1 MNNDPIVERLCRLPT
16 DFYSGSKSMV
26 QLVAESGIN
35 ANPAALAVA
44 SISAYLTN
52 HSELIEQ
59 WLQWSENKRV
69 SSGWYFIRRSGNY
82 IVGFQPNGEV
92 LNIAEP
98 ELACAEF
105 VVREVKAIM
114 AIRRADKLHS

>member
-1 MNNDPIVERLCRLPT
+1 MKNDSIVERLCRLPA

-44 SISAYLTN
+44 SILTYLTN

-59 WLQWSENKRV
+59 WLRWSENKRV
-69 SSGWYFIRRSGNY
+69 TSGWYFMRQSGKY
-82 IVGFQPNGEV
+82 VVGFRPNGDI

-105 VVREVKAIM
+105 VVREVKAMM
-114 AIRRADKLHS
+114 AIHHVGKLHS